1 MRGRVRLSLAL
12 LLLLLGLSARAG
24 SAAEP
29 LAVTEVAPG
38 LFVHAAP
45 VAITATANGGDIAN
59 LAFIIGENSVAVIDT
74 GTTLAIGERLLA
86 AVRART
92 DKPVSHVINTHMHPD
107 HVLGNAAFSQTGAV
121 FVAHANLPAA
131 LAARVDGYTASMGD
145 ILGLDPAMAFGAVL
159 PGLLVED
166 EMRLDLG
173 GRVLRLKAWSVAHT
187 DNDLTVLDEQTGTLI
202 TGDLLFERHLP
213 VVDGRLLGW
222 LRAMPELA
230 KIEARQ
236 VVPGHG
242 KAPLPWPAALAQQ
255 KRYLEN
261 LATDLRAAIAA
272 GVPISQ
278 AAGIG
283 RPAAADWDL
292 IGDFHARN
300 AIAAYSELEWE

>member
-1 MRGRVRLSLAL
+1 MLGWVKSSLTLS
-12 LLLLLGLSARAG
+12 LLLGLLARAG

-29 LAVTEVAPG
+29 LAVTEAAPG
-38 LFVHAAP
+38 LFVHEAR

-59 LAFIIGENSVAVIDT
+59 LAFIIGEDSVAVIDT

-121 FVAHANLPAA
+121 FVGHRNLPAA
-131 LAARVDGYTASMGD
+131 LAARVDSYTANMGA
-145 ILGLDPAMAFGAVL
+145 ILGLDPARGFGAVL

-166 EMRLDLG
+166 ETRLDLG
-173 GRVLRLKAWSVAHT
+173 GRVLLLKAWGVAHT
-187 DNDLTVLDEQTGTLI
+187 DNDLTVFDATTGTLI

-222 LRAMPELA
+222 LKAMPEMERLA
-230 KIEARQ
+230 ATQ

-242 KAPLPWPAALAQQ
+242 KAPLPWPAALAKQ
-255 KRYLEN
+255 KLYLET
-261 LATDLRAAIAA
+261 LAADLRAAIKS
-272 GVPISQ
+272 GVPISK
-278 AAGIG
+278 AVSIG
-283 RPAAADWDL
+283 APSPVDWDL
-292 IGDFHARN
+292 IADFHPRN
-300 AIAAYSELEWE
+300 ATAAYSELEWE